1 MLVRGFGYSGCFVQK
16 NKVIIRFC
24 PARKIFRR
32 QGDFRSH
39 TVPQSQQNANAMTI
53 QNATTDAIMVA
64 GMNCL
69 REKLGVVEAEVFLAM
84 IRENTFDYTEW
95 RRDNLWQDMS
105 LDEIFQLAA
114 EREKDRYA
122 QVQR

>member
-1 MLVRGFGYSGCFVQK
+1 M
-16 NKVIIRFC
+16 
-24 PARKIFRR
+24 
-32 QGDFRSH
+32 
-39 TVPQSQQNANAMTI
+39 I

-95 RRDNLWQDMS
+95 RRDNLWQDMT

-114 EREKDRYA
+114 EREKDRYS